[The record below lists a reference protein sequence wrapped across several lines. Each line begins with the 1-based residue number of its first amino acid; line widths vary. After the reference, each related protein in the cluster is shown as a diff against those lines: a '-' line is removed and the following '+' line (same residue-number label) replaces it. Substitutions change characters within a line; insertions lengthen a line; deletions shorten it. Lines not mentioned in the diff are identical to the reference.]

1 VILAERR
8 GALLDHLRQSGV
20 DAKVHY
26 ALPIHMQ
33 PAARA
38 LGHRP
43 DDFPVTRWLADRIVS
58 VPLYG
63 EMSPEQ
69 RHTVIAGIRSFYES

>member
-1 VILAERR
+1 VIVAEQRR
-8 GALLDHLRQSGV
+8 ALLDHMRQSGV

-43 DDFPVTRWLADRIVS
+43 DDFPVARWLADRIVS

-63 EMSPEQ
+63 EMSMEQ
-69 RHTVIAGIRSFYES
+69 RRTVVASIRSFYES